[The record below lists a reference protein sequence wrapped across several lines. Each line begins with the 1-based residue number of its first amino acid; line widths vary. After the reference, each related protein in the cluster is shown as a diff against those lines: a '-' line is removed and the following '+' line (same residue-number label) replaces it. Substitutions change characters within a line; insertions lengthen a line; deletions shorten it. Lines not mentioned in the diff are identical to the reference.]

1 MMRMH
6 ISDITSVSL
15 AGGGNRCWW
24 QAGVLEVWQHSGR
37 LAAKRFA
44 GTSAG
49 AGVAAAALCGNLM
62 QAIEACRAAYASNPS
77 LWLGKRHA
85 WFAQEEIY
93 PAWVSSFVTDAGLAR
108 MRASNSELMVGIC
121 RLPRFLP
128 NWVGIGF
135 GMAAYL
141 IDKYGASSLHP
152 RLAAR
157 LGLKLEL
164 HAVHEA
170 PDTKQ
175 AAHLL
180 VCAAAAPPFIAT
192 RWLQERPAVDGGFA
206 DNAPRLPLSK
216 QDDRQLILLTRHYA
230 KLPLSFYFEGRNYLQ
245 PSRKI
250 PVSTWDCTASAD
262 IMAAVEL
269 GRKDGLAALSGFTTS
284 KLAERAA

>member
-1 MMRMH
+1 MMQIQ
-6 ISDITSVSL
+6 ISDVTSVSL

-24 QAGVLEVWQHSGR
+24 QAGVLEAWQHSGR

-49 AGVAAAALCGNLM
+49 AGVAAATLCGNLM
-62 QAIEACRAAYASNPS
+62 QAIEACRVAYARNPS
-77 LWLGKRHA
+77 LWLGKRNA

-93 PAWVSSFVTDAGLAR
+93 PACVSSFVTDEGLAR
-108 MRASNSELMVGIC
+108 MRASRLELSVGIC

-128 NWVGIGF
+128 HWLGIGF

-141 IDKYGASSLHP
+141 IDKYGASALHP
-152 RLAAR
+152 RLASR
-157 LGLKLEL
+157 LGLRLEL
-164 HAVHEA
+164 HSLHAA
-170 PDTKQ
+170 LDTAQ
-175 AAHLL
+175 AKHLL

-206 DNAPRLPLSK
+206 DNAPRLPLSE
-216 QDDRQLILLTRHYA
+216 QDDQQLILLTRYYP
-230 KLPLSFYFEGRNYLQ
+230 KLPPSFHFEGRNYLQ

-269 GRKDGLAALSGFTTS
+269 GRKDGAAALNGFVVPNLS
-284 KLAERAA
+284 VIQK

>member
-1 MMRMH
+1 MTRIQ
-6 ISDITSVSL
+6 ISEVTSVSL

-49 AGVAAAALCGNLM
+49 AGVAAATLCGNLV
-62 QAIEACRAAYASNPS
+62 QAIEACRAAYARNPS
-77 LWLGKRHA
+77 LWLGKRNA

-93 PAWVSSFVTDAGLAR
+93 PAWVSSFVTDEGLVR
-108 MRASNSELMVGIC
+108 MRASHAELIVGIC
-121 RLPRFLP
+121 RLPSYLP
-128 NWVGIGF
+128 NWLGIGF

-141 IDKYGASSLHP
+141 IDKYGASALHP
-152 RLAAR
+152 RLASR

-164 HAVHEA
+164 HSLHAA
-170 PDTKQ
+170 LDTAQ
-175 AAHLL
+175 AMHLL

-192 RWLQERPAVDGGFA
+192 RWLQ
-206 DNAPRLPLSK
+206 
-216 QDDRQLILLTRHYA
+216 TRFYP
-230 KLPLSFYFEGRNYLQ
+230 KLPQSFYFEGRNYLQ

-269 GRKDGLAALSGFTTS
+269 GRKDGVVALNGFAVPNPS
-284 KLAERAA
+284 FIQK